1 MTTVAASTAPA
12 LGVCDACPVTTFR
25 IRFEGPAALAVQV
38 ATALADADGVE
49 LTSSQQPAIVG
60 ENTVALDMSVDGTPT
75 DVEAAVSSI
84 SDGLPAG
91 ASIELVDD

>member
-1 MTTVAASTAPA
+1 MTI
-12 LGVCDACPVTTFR
+12 FR

-49 LTSSQQPAIVG
+49 LTSSQQPSIVD
-60 ENTVALDMSVDGTPT
+60 EHTVALDVSVDGTR
-75 DVEAAVSSI
+75 AAIALAVSTI

-91 ASIELVDD
+91 ASIDLVDG